1 MKTSAILVGSSAALA
16 AAQATFPAGFPECGQ
31 VCITNMLNLANN
43 FGCGLDPV
51 CLCTRPDFL
60 YGIRDCSHE
69 YCRDPD
75 AATRSINYGTQY
87 CADAGIA
94 VSGLA
99 GNTASATV
107 SASTTV
113 LATAT
118 TTGPATG
125 AGSTGPD
132 GVTTGIPVATDE
144 ILSTFT
150 ESGSVVTSTV
160 GSTTVF
166 STLEPSITGTSSSGS
181 VDTTTETEV
190 VTTTTESGSDT
201 SSSGSVVSTTTETEV
216 VTTTSG
222 SATESESSTV
232 SLVVSSTVSS
242 VVSSTVEAISSDV
255 TITTTNAEGQTQ
267 TTVVPTTVPASEED
281 GADETTDP
289 GNLAAQH
296 TAGPVAIMAAAG
308 MAAALLL

>member
-43 FGCGLDPV
+43 FGCGIDPV
-51 CLCTRPDFL
+51 CLCTRRDFL
-60 YGIRDCSHE
+60 YGIRDCSNE
-69 YCRDPD
+69 YCPNPS
-75 AATRSINYGTQY
+75 AAAQVINYGAQY

-94 VSGLA
+94 ISGLP

-107 SASTTV
+107 PASTTV
-113 LATAT
+113 LATAS

-125 AGSTGPD
+125 AGSTGPE
-132 GVTTGIPVATDE
+132 GVTSGVAVATNE
-144 ILSTFT
+144 ILSTLT
-150 ESGSVVTSTV
+150 EGDSVITTTV
-160 GSTTVF
+160 GSTTIY

-181 VDTTTETEV
+181 A
-190 VTTTTESGSDT
+190 
-201 SSSGSVVSTTTETEV
+201 VSTTTETSV

-222 SATESESSTV
+222 SATESESNTLST
-232 SLVVSSTVSS
+232 VVSSTISS
-242 VVSSTVEAISSDV
+242 VVSSTVALTSSDV
-255 TITTTNAEGQTQ
+255 TITTTNSEGQTQ
-267 TTVVPTTVPASEED
+267 TTAVPTTVPVSEED
-281 GADETTDP
+281 AGATTEP

-296 TAGPVAIMAAAG
+296 TAGPVAILAAAG